1 MLIDFTLNSKEIPKI
16 QIDYSVKI
24 KKNGKNSIKL
34 NIDSENK
41 FYIEKK
47 LKDII
52 TKANGVSS
60 IECEI
65 KEKKPA
71 YKQTRDYSCIG
82 LIQMTKMKKPAYKM
96 PPTIIKIKTI
106 KEIFRAIRM
115 FNRGTNP
122 LKLIY
127 QEN

>member
-16 QIDYSVKI
+16 RSDFSTTI
-24 KKNGKNSIKL
+24 KKNDKNSLKL

-65 KEKKPA
+65 KEKKPT
-71 YKQTRDYSCIG
+71 YKQPRDYSCIG
-82 LIQMTKMKKPAYKM
+82 LIQMTKMPKPTYKM

-115 FNRGTNP
+115 FNRGAHP